1 MCEIRS
7 FMLRILLRLSF
18 NSSVPPAFAD
28 RTVRASF
35 WSASSSFSRPSRRSS
50 SFLSSRCN
58 TSSCFCESLI
68 DCWSFFFL

>member
-18 NSSVPPAFAD
+18 NSSVPAPAFPD
-28 RTVRASF
+28 RTVRAASF
-35 WSASSSFSRPSRRSS
+35 WTASSSFSNPSRRSS
-50 SFLSSRCN
+50 SFLSNRCN

-68 DCWSFFFL
+68 DC